1 MNELI
6 EQKYQVPASERQA
19 IELLSILSEI
29 KKYEEQIK
37 EAQKLVKNKYKDVEK
52 KLQVYYESQLSLDED
67 YKLDCD
73 FGKLSKSNRTK
84 WKYEDEK
91 SIINQLEVLAPE
103 LIRTKKEIDKNAL
116 KKKVDV
122 TDDGT
127 VIMET
132 ENGIEI
138 IDGVVA
144 PKEESISIKTK

>member
-1 MNELI
+1 MK
-6 EQKYQVPASERQA
+6 QDFQVPASEQQA

-29 KKYEEQIK
+29 DKYEKQMK
-37 EAQKLVKNKYKDVEK
+37 EAHKLVKEKYKEVEK
-52 KLQVYYESQLSLDED
+52 KLQVYYETQLALDED

-91 SIINQLEVLAPE
+91 SIINQLEVIAPE
-103 LIRTKKEIDKNAL
+103 LIRIKKEIDKNGL

-132 ENGIEI
+132 DNGIEI
-138 IDGVVA
+138 IDGVIA

>member
-1 MNELI
+1 MK
-6 EQKYQVPASERQA
+6 QDFQVPASEQQA

-29 KKYEEQIK
+29 KEYEKQIK
-37 EAQKLVKNKYKDVEK
+37 DAQKLVKEKYKDVEK
-52 KLQVYYESQLSLDED
+52 KLQVYYESQLALDED

-91 SIINQLEVLAPE
+91 SIINQLETLAPE
-103 LIRTKKEIDKNAL
+103 LIRVKREIDKNAL
-116 KKKVDV
+116 KKRVEV

-127 VIMET
+127 VLMET
-132 ENGIEI
+132 DNGIEI
-138 IDGVVA
+138 IDSVIA